1 MKTYAKGARNE
12 RELLHF
18 LNYKGFSCV
27 RAASSGGYL
36 SPVDVVAIKD
46 GRVLG
51 LEIKAWTK
59 KPKLERKK
67 LERFKKW
74 CKNAGAMGFLAWRTR
89 GKWLFLRLEDAEAK
103 RYDDENWIEME
114 RFLEALMIE

>member
-27 RAASSGGYL
+27 RAASSGGHL
-36 SPVDVVAIKD
+36 TPVDIVAMKN
-46 GRVLG
+46 GRVLC
-51 LEIKAWTK
+51 LEIKAWAK

-67 LERFKKW
+67 LERFKNW
-74 CKNAGAMGFLAWRTR
+74 CENAGAMGFLAWRAR
-89 GKWLFLRLEDAEAK
+89 NEWLFLPLKDAENN
-103 RYDDENWIEME
+103 RYEDENWIAME
-114 RFLEALMIE
+114 NFMNVMMIE